1 MPGTKRLGTD
11 LAALLEKHGPR
22 TLHGELTKLVEA
34 QGPAGYVMCH
44 ALQSLLDRYPQH
56 PVTSGY
62 PPITDRA
69 HALRVLKNL
78 ALWGRIPAE
87 NEINEAIEDAIDF
100 RHPDSE
106 TGRLH
111 DYLRLLEV
119 QEALKIHAVQ
129 EGAA

>member
-1 MPGTKRLGTD
+1 MPDTKRLGTD

-34 QGPAGYVMCH
+34 QGSASYVMCH

-69 HALRVLKNL
+69 HALRVLQYL
-78 ALWGRIPAE
+78 ALWGHPPTDDE
-87 NEINEAIEDAIDF
+87 VEAAYEQAVQF
-100 RHPDSE
+100 RHPESE
-106 TGRLH
+106 TGSLRN
-111 DYLRLLEV
+111 YLRLLEV
-119 QEALKIHAVQ
+119 QETLKIRTVQ